1 MSVFWGSVVA
11 ILWKD
16 VLLEL
21 RTKDIVASLVVFVL
35 LTVVIFNFTIERN
48 ADIAMMVTPGVLW
61 SAFVFAGILALN
73 RVFVLE
79 KEQGS
84 LIGLMLCPVGRDAI
98 YFGKMLGTLV
108 FMLTIELLMYPVFA
122 VLFDIPLL
130 QPRLLI
136 VAFLATLGFASVGTV
151 FAAIAVNTRSR
162 EIMLPV
168 LCFPVMLPLIIAA
181 VQLTGGVLNGD
192 TWTEMARPLQIL
204 IIFDILFVLVSS
216 LIFDHV
222 LEG

>member
-1 MSVFWGSVVA
+1 MSTFWGSVIA

-21 RTKDIVASLVVFVL
+21 RTKDIVTSLVVFAL

-98 YFGKMLGTLV
+98 YFGKMLGTLI
-108 FMLTIELLMYPVFA
+108 FMLLIELLIYPVFA
-122 VLFDIPLL
+122 VLFDIPFFLPLL
-130 QPRLLI
+130 LL
-136 VAFLATLGFASVGTV
+136 VSFLATLGFASVGTV

-162 EIMLPV
+162 EVMLPV
-168 LCFPVMLPLIIAA
+168 LCFPVMLPLLIAA

-192 TWTEMARPLQIL
+192 AWAEMARPLQIL
-204 IIFDILFVLVSS
+204 VIFDILFVLVSS